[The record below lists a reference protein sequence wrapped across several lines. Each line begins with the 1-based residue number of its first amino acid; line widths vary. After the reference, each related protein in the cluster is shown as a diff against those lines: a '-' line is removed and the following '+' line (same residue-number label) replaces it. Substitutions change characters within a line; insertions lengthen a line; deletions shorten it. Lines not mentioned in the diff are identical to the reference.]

1 MTKAEKRV
9 VRAAMRRYYAMKD
22 FPHGDYFDRVRT
34 RSVALTKACAALSRK
49 DKR

>member
-9 VRAAMRRYYAMKD
+9 VRAAMRLYHSIQKRGFANTN
-22 FPHGDYFDRVRT
+22 GTRT
-34 RSVALTKACAALSRK
+34 GLSFCKACAALSRK